1 MRLAVEMADEGLIDR
16 AEAVRRVEPAA
27 LEQLQR
33 PRIDERAKIEP
44 LAIGVA
50 ASPGA
55 AFGCVVFD
63 ADRAV
68 ELAEQGSRVILVRHE
83 TTPDDIHG
91 MAAAQGI
98 LTSRGG
104 KTSHAAVVARG
115 MGKPA
120 VTGAA
125 TLEVDEGSGE
135 IRVGSTVV
143 TEGDLITID
152 GTSGKVYIGEVP
164 LVDPVPTPELERLLG
179 WADGFRALGVRANA
193 DTPGDAVRARAAGAE
208 GIGLARTEHMFMGE
222 RLRNR
227 PAHHPEQGRS

>member
-1 MRLAVEMADEGLIDR
+1 MST
-16 AEAVRRVEPAA
+16 RRHWSSCNGHESTNG
-27 LEQLQR
+27 QR
-33 PRIDERAKIEP
+33 SSRWPS
-44 LAIGVA
+44 GFA

-68 ELAEQGSRVILVRHE
+68 ELAEQGTRVILVRHE

-143 TEGDLITID
+143 TDGDLITID

-193 DTPGDAVRARAAGAE
+193 DTPGDAIRGPGGGGGRHRAGPYRAHVHGRA
-208 GIGLARTEHMFMGE
+208 T
-222 RLRNR
+222 RNR
-227 PAHHPEQGRS
+227 PADHPERGWS